1 MSAYRYTAAYTG
13 SSTTEQGVISAPS
26 PLEARRAL
34 RAAGLHPIRIREI
47 QDYDRFGPISSWVQH
62 HLRKRRTSTKAE
74 LFDGFATLLRSGVTP
89 RDALLVLADSR
100 GKSTGVGTLARLLAE
115 DLSQGTPLSDAA
127 RGHPGWFDEPE
138 CAVIQAGER
147 AGELEGSL
155 TRLADREMRSSDLS
169 SRMTSVLAYPMIVTV
184 AGVGV
189 AIFLANHTLPQLAQ
203 VLTDAGV
210 GVPGITKVVMTLGQS
225 AIGFAIPIILV
236 LIICLLLVSM
246 LMKRT
251 DAARIDQLMRFAPR
265 VFRRIATAES
275 FLVLADLTDSG
286 LTLVESVRV
295 VAPTAS
301 GPIGKS
307 LAREWITIAEQ
318 IEQGEPFEGALENR
332 TWFTPE
338 HQRLIGSGM
347 LAGELSITLRRV
359 GERDRR
365 SAYRLIDRFAQLAEP
380 AAIILLTFFV
390 GSVVL
395 AAVLPIVRLQEII
408 G

>member
-1 MSAYRYTAAYTG
+1 MSAYRYTAAHSG
-13 SSTTEQGVISAPS
+13 SSSTREGVISAPS

-34 RAAGLHPIRIREI
+34 RAAGLNPIRVREI
-47 QDYDRFGPISSWVQH
+47 RDRDGFGPISTWVLH
-62 HLRKRRTSTKAE
+62 HLRKRRSSIKAE
-74 LFDGFATLLRSGVTP
+74 FFDGFATLLRSGVTP

-100 GKSTGVGTLARLLAE
+100 GKTSGVGTLARLLAE
-115 DLSQGTPLSDAA
+115 DLTQGTPLSVSA
-127 RGHPGWFDEPE
+127 RAYQGWFDEPE

-155 TRLADREMRSSDLS
+155 SRLAEREMRSSDLS
-169 SRMTSVLAYPMIVTV
+169 SRLTSVLAYPMIVTV

-203 VLTDAGV
+203 VLNDAGV
-210 GVPGITKVVMTLGQS
+210 GVPQITKIVMVLGQS
-225 AIGFAIPIILV
+225 VIGYAVPLV
-236 LIICLLLVSM
+236 LLLFIGAILCSV
-246 LMKRT
+246 LLKQ
-251 DAARIDQLMRFAPR
+251 AAGDRIDRLIRFTPR
-265 VFRRIATAES
+265 VFRRVATAES

-301 GPIGKS
+301 GPIGRS
-307 LAREWITIAEQ
+307 LAREWISIAEQ
-318 IEQGEPFEGALENR
+318 TEQGESFESTLENR
-332 TWFTPE
+332 TWFTSE

-347 LAGELSITLRRV
+347 LAGELSTTLRRV

-380 AAIILLTFFV
+380 LAIILLTFFV